1 MIELG
6 LLLGLGAVGY
16 MLAKENQPNEHFTQ
30 LSPRPAEDHDDS
42 ELEFSQSLGHNNEVP
57 FFGGKVTQSMYSG
70 ATDHVLDH
78 HAGTGKEYYQKQE
91 TASMFDTKPGT
102 GNPFGGKVESDF
114 YQSRMVTGQQMKNV
128 FPVDQVHVAPGS
140 NDGYTN
146 LGKGGFQ
153 QSQLRDYAL
162 PKTTDETRIVTKPK
176 VSYEPPV
183 IPGVNPVTKRGIH
196 AEMPRLRPEKAFE
209 TGMERV
215 NTTVGAQTA
224 TKIYPKQVM
233 KIQAREST
241 GKEYFGGV
249 GGNIGVLGQYIRS
262 FVEPYA
268 EFMKLTAEGRP
279 NPKGPSGNGLSIGP
293 EHYSSQSK
301 RNEQAILDATRIN
314 SGLLSTNHVAEHLGS
329 FKYTA
334 PIQSDINLQR
344 NHPDIQTAF
353 VKNPFTQPLTSY

>member
-16 MLAKENQPNEHFTQ
+16 MLAKEPQTEEHFSS
-30 LSPRPAEDHDDS
+30 LAPRPAERHDDDVS
-42 ELEFSQSLGHNNEVP
+42 FSQSLGHSNEVP

-70 ATDHVLDH
+70 ATDHVLDN

-91 TASMFDTKPGT
+91 TQSMFDVKTGT

-128 FPVDQVHVAPGS
+128 FPVDQVYVAPGS

-146 LGKGGFQ
+146 LGSGGFQ
-153 QSQLRDYAL
+153 QAQLRDFAL
-162 PKTTDETRIVTKPK
+162 PKTTDETRIVSKPK
-176 VSYEPPV
+176 LSYESQMV
-183 IPGVNPVTKRGIH
+183 PGASTVTHRGIH
-196 AEMPRLRPEKAFE
+196 PDMPRLRPEKAFQ

-215 NTTVGAQTA
+215 NTTVGAQSA
-224 TKIYPKQVM
+224 SKVYPIQPLKN
-233 KIQAREST
+233 QARET
-241 GKEYFGGV
+241 TEREYFGGV
-249 GGNIGVLGQYIRS
+249 GGSIGVLGQYIRS

-279 NPKGPSGNGLSIGP
+279 NPKGPGGNGLSIGA
-293 EHYSSQSK
+293 ENYSAQSN
-301 RNEQAILDATRIN
+301 RNEQAILDATRVN
-314 SGLLSTNHVAEHLGS
+314 NGLLTTSYSSEHLGS
-329 FKYTA
+329 YKYTE

-344 NHPDIQTAF
+344 NHPEIQTAF